1 MTGKSPATA
10 TEQDRVELRRLAGS
24 FDRAEADRARAILLT
39 LEGWTSGEIG
49 QAFGV
54 REDTVRLWRS
64 EYAKAG
70 SQALQT
76 HVAAG
81 PSPVKAQAAL
91 RVAEAVL
98 TEPVADRTN
107 WTLPRLAD
115 EIERREGVRISTS
128 RLSVVLRKR
137 GVFDSVARGTL

>member
-1 MTGKSPATA
+1 MTGKSPVAA
-10 TEQDRVELRRLAGS
+10 TERDRGELRRLAS
-24 FDRAEADRARAILLT
+24 SLDRAEADRARAILLT
-39 LEGWTSGEIG
+39 LAGWTSGEIG

-64 EYAKAG
+64 EYAKVG
-70 SQALQT
+70 VRALET

-81 PSPVKAQAAL
+81 PSPMKARAAL

-98 TEPVADRTN
+98 TEPVADRIN

-115 EIERREGVRISTS
+115 EIERREGIRISTS
-128 RLSVVLRKR
+128 RLSVVLRKK

>member
-1 MTGKSPATA
+1 MTDKSPMRVSDR
-10 TEQDRVELRRLAGS
+10 DRVEPRLLASS

-54 REDTVRLWRS
+54 REDTVRLGRS
-64 EYAKAG
+64 DYAKAG
-70 SQALQT
+70 LPALET

-91 RVAEAVL
+91 R
-98 TEPVADRTN
+98 
-107 WTLPRLAD
+107 
-115 EIERREGVRISTS
+115 RIGTAS
-128 RLSVVLRKR
+128 R
-137 GVFDSVARGTL
+137 